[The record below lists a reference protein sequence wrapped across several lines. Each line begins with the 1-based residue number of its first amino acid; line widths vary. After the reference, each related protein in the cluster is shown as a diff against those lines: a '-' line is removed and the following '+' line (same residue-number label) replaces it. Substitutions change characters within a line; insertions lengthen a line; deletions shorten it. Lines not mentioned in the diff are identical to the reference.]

1 MTNQNEPTFA
11 DVVVVGSGP
20 SGAIV
25 SHALAAR
32 GFTVVCLE
40 QGDWVNASDFP
51 ANNPQWELQVQNQW
65 AHDPNVRD
73 LPADYPLNVA
83 DSDMSPVMFNAV
95 GGSTIFYGGQ
105 WVRLLPSD
113 FRVRSLDGV
122 AHDWPISYEDLAP
135 YYADLE
141 QFIGVAGLPGD
152 TTYPPGPDYPLP
164 PHPIGKVGRKAA
176 ESANALGWHWWPGI
190 HSIASQ
196 KFKELT
202 QCARWGTC
210 EWGCPEGAKASA
222 DIAYWPH
229 ALKSGATLLTGA
241 RARRIETRDDG
252 AVSGVVWIDRAGA
265 EHRQL
270 ANAVVV
276 CANSIGTSR
285 LLLLSDSPSHPNGLA
300 NSSGQVGRNLMLHP
314 NATVTGSTTRT

>member
-135 YYADLE
+135 VLRRSRAVHRSGRTTRRHD
-141 QFIGVAGLPGD
+141 VPTWSGLP
-152 TTYPPGPDYPLP
+152 TSAPPPWQ
-164 PHPIGKVGRKAA
+164 GR
-176 ESANALGWHWWPGI
+176 P
-190 HSIASQ
+190 
-196 KFKELT
+196 
-202 QCARWGTC
+202 
-210 EWGCPEGAKASA
+210 
-222 DIAYWPH
+222 
-229 ALKSGATLLTGA
+229 
-241 RARRIETRDDG
+241 
-252 AVSGVVWIDRAGA
+252 
-265 EHRQL
+265 
-270 ANAVVV
+270 
-276 CANSIGTSR
+276 
-285 LLLLSDSPSHPNGLA
+285 
-300 NSSGQVGRNLMLHP
+300 
-314 NATVTGSTTRT
+314 